1 MARKPTHTLNH
12 PGGGYFRIKQKVIP
26 YGDWRSISEILEMLE
41 IVHIDSDLM
50 QRLFDAWEPDRV
62 DSWFNS
68 LLDGSGLATP
78 IIFAKVSKVLKYLRT
93 LEKETPNNESLQRSI
108 EEFEKI
114 ENKGLEYVLLDG
126 QHRCNYLDNWIQPK
140 TEADRYIPT
149 SKELDSIFGKA
160 KGESFTK
167 VQVSEVPFCDL
178 PEDVKDDILSTKLLT
193 VIYESGDLKLIQK
206 IH

>member
-114 ENKGLEYVLLDG
+114 ENKGLEYVL
-126 QHRCNYLDNWIQPK
+126 
-140 TEADRYIPT
+140 
-149 SKELDSIFGKA
+149 
-160 KGESFTK
+160 
-167 VQVSEVPFCDL
+167 
-178 PEDVKDDILSTKLLT
+178 
-193 VIYESGDLKLIQK
+193 
-206 IH
+206 